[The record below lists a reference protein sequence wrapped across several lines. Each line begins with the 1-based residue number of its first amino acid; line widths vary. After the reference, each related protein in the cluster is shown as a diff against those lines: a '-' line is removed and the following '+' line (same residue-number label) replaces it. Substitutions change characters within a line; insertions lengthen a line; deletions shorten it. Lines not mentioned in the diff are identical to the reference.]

1 MPLPA
6 KFFIAFV
13 IVLAL
18 IGGVAWLVRR
28 FGAGGLGAASARGR
42 QARLGVIEATAV
54 DSRRRLVLVRRDNVE
69 HLIMLGGPTD
79 VVVEANIVRG
89 QPAAPMREAAPPR
102 MEPAG
107 RPAPENGL
115 WAPAVPVA
123 PEPPF
128 RAARGAM
135 IPPIA
140 EELPLQPQAEPG
152 RRETVDRLAGLAA
165 ELARNAPPPIVEP
178 RMPEPRILDPRMPE
192 PRTGEPRAPET
203 RMPEPRMPEPRLPE
217 PRMPEARMP
226 EMRGSEAR
234 LTEARLTEARLT
246 EARMTEPRMTEP
258 RMPEPRLPEPRAPEP
273 RPAETRRPVPDLRR
287 PPEPR
292 RAPPAVPAASP
303 AEDAQAGDRQLAAM
317 AEQLE
322 AALRR
327 PTGAEPTGGEP
338 LAPPPAPAPP
348 AARSRPALRPPL
360 EPRAPLAGRTLAS
373 RPPSP
378 PPAAEPAP
386 PAPPHAA
393 SPPPDGAP
401 EPAHATPEPPAPP
414 APAAAAEPAPA
425 PHHDPAPSGK
435 TAYESLEEEMANLL
449 GRTPGKP

>member
-1 MPLPA
+1 MVGDMPLPA

-89 QPAAPMREAAPPR
+89 QPAAPMREASPPR

-107 RPAPENGL
+107 RPTPENGL
-115 WAPAVPVA
+115 WAPAAPVA

-128 RAARGAM
+128 RGTRGAM

-165 ELARNAPPPIVEP
+165 ELARTAPPPIVEP
-178 RMPEPRILDPRMPE
+178 RLPEPRVLDPRMPD
-192 PRTGEPRAPET
+192 PRTSEPRAPEA
-203 RMPEPRMPEPRLPE
+203 RMPETRMAEPRMAEPRMPE

-226 EMRGSEAR
+226 EMRGP
-234 LTEARLTEARLT
+234 
-246 EARMTEPRMTEP
+246 EPRM
-258 RMPEPRLPEPRAPEP
+258 
-273 RPAETRRPVPDLRR
+273 AE
-287 PPEPR
+287 
-292 RAPPAVPAASP
+292 
-303 AEDAQAGDRQLAAM
+303 
-317 AEQLE
+317 
-322 AALRR
+322 
-327 PTGAEPTGGEP
+327 
-338 LAPPPAPAPP
+338 
-348 AARSRPALRPPL
+348 
-360 EPRAPLAGRTLAS
+360 
-373 RPPSP
+373 
-378 PPAAEPAP
+378 
-386 PAPPHAA
+386 
-393 SPPPDGAP
+393 
-401 EPAHATPEPPAPP
+401 
-414 APAAAAEPAPA
+414 
-425 PHHDPAPSGK
+425 
-435 TAYESLEEEMANLL
+435 
-449 GRTPGKP
+449 

>member
-1 MPLPA
+1 MIGDMPLPA

-79 VVVEANIVRG
+79 VVVEASIVRG

-115 WAPAVPVA
+115 WAPPAPPA

-128 RAARGAM
+128 RASRGAM

-165 ELARNAPPPIVEP
+165 ELARSAPPPIVEP
-178 RMPEPRILDPRMPE
+178 RMPEPRVLDPRMPE
-192 PRTGEPRAPET
+192 ARTAEPRV
-203 RMPEPRMPEPRLPE
+203 PEPRMSEPRMPE

-226 EMRGSEAR
+226 EMRG
-234 LTEARLTEARLT
+234 
-246 EARMTEPRMTEP
+246 PEP
-258 RMPEPRLPEPRAPEP
+258 RMPEPRMSEP
-273 RPAETRRPVPDLRR
+273 RPPEARRPVPDLRR

-303 AEDAQAGDRQLAAM
+303 AEDSQA
-317 AEQLE
+317 
-322 AALRR
+322 
-327 PTGAEPTGGEP
+327 
-338 LAPPPAPAPP
+338 
-348 AARSRPALRPPL
+348 
-360 EPRAPLAGRTLAS
+360 
-373 RPPSP
+373 
-378 PPAAEPAP
+378 
-386 PAPPHAA
+386 
-393 SPPPDGAP
+393 
-401 EPAHATPEPPAPP
+401 
-414 APAAAAEPAPA
+414 
-425 PHHDPAPSGK
+425 
-435 TAYESLEEEMANLL
+435 
-449 GRTPGKP
+449 